1 MAQTIAFYLLVFAGA
16 LLLTRRS
23 ETTGRPFGLI
33 LATALLVLVSG
44 FRAHSVGVDT
54 GFYKIGTDYFFQNGE
69 VYWRY
74 SFAYGYGVFTSA
86 ILHVCNDYTVLLFVQ
101 AIITHGLIAARFW
114 DFRHGAS
121 LTFMML
127 GYLCTAYL
135 LTLCIICQFVA
146 VAIVF
151 YCSRFLD
158 KGHPLLYLLGV
169 AIAAQLHLSALIS
182 IVAVVPFLV
191 KFRGI
196 SARRGLLQVL
206 GCAALALGFVFAWN
220 QLTGSYSNYNT
231 STKAS
236 SVGLMVFIQTFVL
249 VGSLLLVGYF
259 KTMTDHYGDI
269 RARLNE
275 FAPHSLFQY
284 VCSLGLS
291 SASYVI
297 GNAGRISYYF
307 MLFGPV
313 VFGAIAKEARTNR
326 PAFICSFLLAVW
338 LVAYLVYVFFMH
350 DALGILAYSFVWD

>member
-196 SARRGLLQVL
+196 SARGGASPGSRVCCPGIRLRVCVEPAYWQLLKLQHEHQGLVSGSHGIHPDIRSGRL
-206 GCAALALGFVFAWN
+206 LAPRRIF
-220 QLTGSYSNYNT
+220 QDDD
-231 STKAS
+231 
-236 SVGLMVFIQTFVL
+236 
-249 VGSLLLVGYF
+249 GSLWRY
-259 KTMTDHYGDI
+259 
-269 RARLNE
+269 
-275 FAPHSLFQY
+275 S
-284 VCSLGLS
+284 
-291 SASYVI
+291 
-297 GNAGRISYYF
+297 
-307 MLFGPV
+307 
-313 VFGAIAKEARTNR
+313 RT
-326 PAFICSFLLAVW
+326 A
-338 LVAYLVYVFFMH
+338 
-350 DALGILAYSFVWD
+350 